1 MQFTTKKFDNRK
13 RPLSHLLQILCS
25 IYEKINNL
33 FNYVYQH
40 YPSDKFSSSLAI
52 DISKTSENDL
62 LIETF
67 FKKCNNEQEFLQ
79 ISFSSFFR
87 TILQCRK
94 RFSLPS
100 TRFTQMIQSDF
111 WGVPTTIK
119 NFYPERQIS
128 AHFRI
133 RLTLGFANYAKSLQH
148 LFKIQ
153 PVASFTDE
161 NLNTGKLLQ
170 Q

>member
-111 WGVPTTIK
+111 LGGTNNDKELLSRKVDFCALQDKTD
-119 NFYPERQIS
+119 
-128 AHFRI
+128 
-133 RLTLGFANYAKSLQH
+133 LGFCELCKVIAT
-148 LFKIQ
+148 FIQ
-153 PVASFTDE
+153 NSTCCI
-161 NLNTGKLLQ
+161 LYR
-170 Q
+170 